1 MQHLFPRTNNPRWN
15 LALLP
20 FSFGL
25 LLAALATLGAPQA
38 SPVRA
43 GNPAIDATPPCST
56 CAEAI
61 GLDAFRAATGGDVLP
76 VLVELNE
83 PSGLMRKISAEN
95 NGQGIAIPELM
106 AHAATLH
113 GRQRAFIAS
122 LPARGVRAL
131 LREHDARQV

>member
-25 LLAALATLGAPQA
+25 LLAALATLGAPQLAPPRARQA

-95 NGQGIAIPELM
+95 NGQGIAITELM
-106 AHAATLH
+106 
-113 GRQRAFIAS
+113 
-122 LPARGVRAL
+122 
-131 LREHDARQV
+131 